1 MAPQRTLRGR
11 HIDDAS
17 KETLEYG
24 KKLKYLKDKDPQSG
38 MPCRRFKGLRQRP
51 RNKGC

>member
-38 MPCRRFKGLRQRP
+38 MPCRRFKGVET
-51 RNKGC
+51 KTKK